1 MPARRIA
8 DFLSARLGDL
18 AYVVSGRIAYLCLLA
33 ALLGTWEPA
42 LTQTADE
49 AFSRG
54 VRLQREGDLQGAG
67 RAYEEALKAA
77 PQRIDALSN
86 LALIHLNLGR
96 PEEAVANFERVRA
109 AAPRHPG
116 IPYFLGLAYFQSGRF
131 VEAEKQLSGVIAAQP
146 GNAKAR
152 HLHGLCLLKLQKLDA
167 GIAALEKV
175 IAADPSNRSAAYTLG
190 SAYISVGR
198 VDAADRLVKQAL
210 AADQSPQARL
220 IAGSVQL
227 AKRDYQGALRTLQQA
242 EQANSKLPLLHS
254 QLGVALLHAGYSEQA
269 MKQFESELTISP
281 NDYNANAFLGWLKQQ
296 DGESD
301 RAEKLLRRAYAV
313 KQSDNGVRYLLA
325 QVHHSRGEWEPAGDL
340 LEQVVETQPDFMPAH
355 VMLARVYAKLKRR
368 EDFRRERQIIKQL
381 TAKQQEK
388 DLKGVDHLYD
398 GSALNLPA
406 AGASPAERGAK

>member
-1 MPARRIA
+1 MRARLIA
-8 DFLSARLGDL
+8 DFVSACIGEFAD
-18 AYVVSGRIAYLCLLA
+18 VVSGRIACLCLA
-33 ALLGTWEPA
+33 GALLGTLQPA
-42 LTQTADE
+42 LTQTAED
-49 AFSRG
+49 AFTKG
-54 VRLQREGDLQGAG
+54 VRLQQEGDLEGAG
-67 RAYEEALKAA
+67 RAFQDALKAA
-77 PQRIDALSN
+77 PQRVDALSN
-86 LALIHLNLGR
+86 LALIHLKLGR
-96 PEEAVANFERVRA
+96 PEEAVANLERARA

-146 GNAKAR
+146 GDAKAR

-198 VDAADRLVKQAL
+198 VDAADRLVKQSL

-227 AKRDYQGALRTLQQA
+227 AKKDYQGALRTLQQA
-242 EQANSKLPLLHS
+242 AQANSKLPLLHS
-254 QLGVALLHAGYSEQA
+254 QLGVALLHAGYSERA
-269 MKQFESELTISP
+269 MKHFESELTISP
-281 NDYNANAFLGWLKQQ
+281 NDYNANAFLGWLNQQ

-301 RAEKLLRRAYAV
+301 RAEKLLRRAYAL

-325 QVHHSRGEWEPAGDL
+325 QVHHSRGEWAPAGEL

-368 EDFRRERQIIKQL
+368 EDFRRARQIIKQL

-406 AGASPAERGAK
+406 AGASPAGPGAK